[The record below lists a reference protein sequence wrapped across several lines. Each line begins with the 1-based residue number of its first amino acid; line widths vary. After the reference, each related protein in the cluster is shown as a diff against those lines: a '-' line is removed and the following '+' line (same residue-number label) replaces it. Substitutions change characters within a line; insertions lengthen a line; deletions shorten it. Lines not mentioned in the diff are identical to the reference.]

1 MDYGYYNMDCMDGM
15 REFPDNFFDIAIVD
29 PPYFS
34 GPERRGFFGRKV
46 SPIGVVSASTES
58 LQAWEV
64 PGEEY
69 FPELERVS
77 KHQLYL
83 AVIIL
88 TGTSRRGGLSGI
100 NAMIPVAFPTAK
112 SLPAACMIRSKF
124 FGICGAG

>member
-1 MDYGYYNMDCMDGM
+1 MNHYRHG
-15 REFPDNFFDIAIVD
+15 RFQ
-29 PPYFS
+29 
-34 GPERRGFFGRKV
+34 ERNISWNWNGCQSIR
-46 SPIGVVSASTES
+46 
-58 LQAWEV
+58 
-64 PGEEY
+64 
-69 FPELERVS
+69 
-77 KHQLYL
+77 LYL